1 MRIFEASPMF
11 PEALTREQRLEVI
24 RRIACEAEETFQRE
38 YFRLNEWFQE
48 FDALNLLAYCSV
60 YFLSRP
66 EGVDP
71 ELKGHLDFYAH
82 YLEILQAFSL
92 MQDRSFTPKPI
103 GQEAGELLDSM
114 GVIGDA
120 IQWRLMGTLGDLSDE
135 EIHQHFVLQGIRTQ
149 TTAVRN
155 WAYRHHMCE
164 VSQALAFT
172 VRSDFIDLHG
182 VDPIKLIETLLNLA
196 RTSEVRVNQHIDRV
210 RRFYLQRSLQ
220 EVAAAF
226 VDTFPDVVGFDAD
239 HLFEMVGRHVASF
252 KAMLV
257 QHSDLQLAD
266 NFTFTLDDI
275 ATAYGEG
282 AERGSLGRI
291 FDKLAMQFGE
301 LRDQNK
307 EHVILDNPV
316 WKKPFIKIAN
326 ETYFSAV
333 FGLMPHYA
341 LAIFE
346 ALVSEDSRLEE
357 RYRLRKA
364 RYLED
369 ELESLF
375 RKSFPSGKIH
385 RGSMWDDGV
394 GRNGEN
400 DLIAVVGS
408 VAIVVEAKSGLISPS
423 ATRGAPERFRRTVRE
438 LIAGPAEQA
447 NRFIGVLKSLQAPHA
462 FPTKNG
468 IENTIDVSGVRYYVP
483 ITITLEQFGSVS
495 NLRSLIESGIT
506 NKTLP
511 ELAPVISLT
520 DLMVIFDILDLQS
533 EKVHYLAR
541 RREIDAH
548 LIWHGDELD
557 LLGFYLEHGL
567 NIGEAEFSGK
577 HVFELSMNSKSF
589 DLYYEGQE
597 SGVSIPKPEL
607 ALTQRWKNMLTR
619 LDHGKGDNWLDAS
632 ILLLNVPFQDQR
644 KLESKLKKLSGRVR
658 RSKTKHPHNA
668 VILRAG
674 PPQRRFFLAFYP
686 FIGTDRETRNENIQE
701 FLDMPE
707 AKESRG
713 AICVGIDI
721 NETRLPYSVVACLKA
736 LDLFYEIQQ
745 ADFTP

>member
-1 MRIFEASPMF
+1 MRIFEVSPMF
-11 PEALTREQRLEVI
+11 PEALTKEQRLEVI
-24 RRIACEAEETFQRE
+24 RRVASEAEGTFQRE
-38 YFRLNEWFQE
+38 YFRLNEWFQQY
-48 FDALNLLAYCSV
+48 DALYLLAYCST

-71 ELKGHLDFYAH
+71 EVKGHLDFYAH

-92 MQDRSFTPKPI
+92 MQDRSFTSEPLGP
-103 GQEAGELLDSM
+103 EAGELLDLM
-114 GVIGDA
+114 GAIGDA
-120 IQWRLMGTLGDLSDE
+120 IQWRLMGTRGDLTDE

-155 WAYRHHMCE
+155 WAYLHHMCE
-164 VSQALAFT
+164 VGQALANT
-172 VRSDFIDLHG
+172 VRSAFIDLHG
-182 VDPIKLIETLLNLA
+182 VDPVKLMETLLNLA
-196 RTSEVRVNQHIDRV
+196 RTSEDRVNQHIDRV
-210 RRFYLQRSLQ
+210 RSFYLQRSLQ
-220 EVAAAF
+220 EVAAAY

-239 HLFEMVGRHVASF
+239 HLFEMVGRHVASL

-257 QHSDLQLAD
+257 QHSDLRLAD

-282 AERGSLGRI
+282 ADRGSLGRL
-291 FDKLAMQFGE
+291 FDKLAMPFGE
-301 LRDQNK
+301 LRDQNM

-333 FGLMPHYA
+333 IGLMPHYT

-346 ALVSEDSRLEE
+346 ALVSEDSGLEE

-369 ELESLF
+369 DLESLF

-385 RGSMWDDGV
+385 LGSMWDDGA
-394 GRNGEN
+394 GGNGEN
-400 DLIAVVGS
+400 DLTAVVGS
-408 VAIVVEAKSGLISPS
+408 VAIVVEAKSGLISPP
-423 ATRGAPERFRRTVRE
+423 ARRGAPERFQRTVRE
-438 LIAGPAEQA
+438 LIADPAEQA

-462 FPTKNG
+462 FPTENG
-468 IENTIDVSGVRYYVP
+468 LVNTIDVSKVRYYIP
-483 ITITLEQFGSVS
+483 ITVILEQFGSVS
-495 NLRSLIESGIT
+495 NLRSLVESSIT
-506 NKTLP
+506 TKTLP

-533 EKVHYLAR
+533 EKVHYFAR

-548 LIWHGDELD
+548 LVWHGDELD
-557 LLGFYLEHGL
+557 IRGFYLEHGL
-567 NIGEAEFSGK
+567 NIGETEFSGE
-577 HVFELSMNSKSF
+577 HVYELSMNSKLF

-597 SGVSIPKPEL
+597 SGVSIPKPGL
-607 ALTQRWKNMLTR
+607 ALTQRWKNMLIR
-619 LDHGKGDNWLDAS
+619 LDQGKVDNWLDAS

-644 KLESKLKKLSGRVR
+644 KLENKLEKLSGRVR
-658 RSKTKHPHNA
+658 RRKTKQPHNA
-668 VILRAG
+668 VILLAG

-686 FIGTDRETRNENIQE
+686 FTGTDRETRNEKIQE

-721 NETRLPYSVVACLKA
+721 NETRLPYSVIAFLR
-736 LDLFYEIQQ
+736 LPDLFDELQ
-745 ADFTP
+745 